1 MDSRDARIYRHLEQ
15 TLWHALRGVGV
26 GGVAAGAGVAVIPGD
41 KAGAE
46 SKNEYESRNG
56 NVKKDLDSWA
66 SNLGSQSQ
74 LDNLTFADGGR
85 GHKHAATD
93 MESIE
98 LAAVFRDTFAK
109 GGSRR

>member
-46 SKNEYESRNG
+46 SKNEYESRNE
-56 NVKKDLDSWA
+56 NVKKDQDSWA